1 MAAGPSH
8 GSITALQYR
17 NMSRCAAGI
26 VASWPMLAGIISAFT
41 EGASRSARTS
51 TSNTLSSVAVSEPP
65 AWITGLMLSMNAS
78 SDGEDSR
85 VSWLFIQLMLP
96 VTVLISPLCASMRNG
111 CASFQVGNV
120 LVE

>member
-1 MAAGPSH
+1 MRLRHRRVLADAGRDHQRLHRRCITTGAYQNLEHVVERRGVGAAG
-8 GSITALQYR
+8 
-17 NMSRCAAGI
+17 
-26 VASWPMLAGIISAFT
+26 
-41 EGASRSARTS
+41 
-51 TSNTLSSVAVSEPP
+51 
-65 AWITGLMLSMNAS
+65 WITGLMLSMNGS
-78 SDGEDSR
+78 SAAEASR